1 MLQENPD
8 RTWELGA
15 RSEAIAAQLC
25 AVLVA
30 AVRAKYPPHEEV
42 VAADDEID
50 VLPGQG
56 VWLAKRGEGLGALSA
71 DKKRYF
77 VLVYSQRSRALRMAY
92 YADLQG
98 RQPLDR
104 KGAIPVSML
113 SSISARGVEL
123 RIVSGAPR
131 SSAKHFSN
139 MTSYPIPPLCYLTG
153 ICMLFKLNESFSII

>member
-1 MLQENPD
+1 MPHCCRQFHVTKSPNGPLDALQENPD

-42 VAADDEID
+42 VSADDEID

-104 KGAIPVSML
+104 KGAIPVSLL

-123 RIVSGAPR
+123 RIVSGAPIVI
-131 SSAKHFSN
+131 
-139 MTSYPIPPLCYLTG
+139 SYPRHPTPNPL
-153 ICMLFKLNESFSII
+153 